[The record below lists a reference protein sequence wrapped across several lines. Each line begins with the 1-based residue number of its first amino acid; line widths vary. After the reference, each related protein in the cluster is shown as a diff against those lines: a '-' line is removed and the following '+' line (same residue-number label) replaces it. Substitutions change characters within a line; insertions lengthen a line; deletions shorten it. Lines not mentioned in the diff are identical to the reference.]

1 MNLEGD
7 RTTMPEEGREPKR
20 PQRTNGVLW
29 GLFLIAIGGVF
40 LYQRLFGNEFPR
52 IWDLWPIVFL
62 VIGTNQLLDR
72 RPGSA
77 VTWYV
82 FAFIF
87 FSVNFDWF
95 GMTYVNA
102 WPLFLVGV
110 GLGIVI
116 KALTG
121 EERGLFRGGRRC

>member
-77 VTWYV
+77 GAEVLSRPMATSRAAATRVAMAVCTPRRSSTV
-82 FAFIF
+82 FA
-87 FSVNFDWF
+87 
-95 GMTYVNA
+95 A
-102 WPLFLVGV
+102 
-110 GLGIVI
+110 
-116 KALTG
+116 
-121 EERGLFRGGRRC
+121 